1 MTQLSKPAPVRFLNL
16 DNAAPAGARYHGLA
30 VSSEEYLDL
39 PEDGFKYDMID
50 GVLYVSPSAG
60 FEHGSSYGQF
70 YHLIRI
76 ALEKNPVG
84 RATQGTDILL
94 PDGGD
99 VLRPDVCFIRKE
111 NLRII
116 KKHVHGVPDLVCEV
130 LSESTR
136 RRDLKEKA
144 ERYLKNGV
152 AEYWIIDPEKETI
165 ELWKNEGQSW
175 QKQKEGPFV
184 SEVIGGLVVER
195 GKFFQAV

>member
-1 MTQLSKPAPVRFLNL
+1 MALTAALSTTER
-16 DNAAPAGARYHGLA
+16 AAHAGARYHGLA
-30 VSSEEYLDL
+30 VSREEYLDL
-39 PEDGFKYDMID
+39 PEDGFKYDMIE

-60 FEHGSSYGQF
+60 FEHGSSYGRF
-70 YHLIRI
+70 YYFLTL

-84 RATQGTDILL
+84 RATIETDILL

-136 RRDLKEKA
+136 KRDLKEKA

-165 ELWKNEGQSW
+165 ELWKNAGQSW
-175 QKQKEGPFV
+175 QKQKEGPFA
-184 SEVIGGLVVER
+184 SEVIAGLVIDLE
-195 GKFFQAV
+195 KFYQAI